1 MCILIQRRVWAV
13 LIVKNL
19 RLIEIFNQY
28 FSNKYEI
35 NYIVSNLDQK
45 TLLEK
50 KGEKVLY
57 LKKNFWFKIEQFLF
71 RFSFLKKYIKNFH
84 LIINLKMN

>member
-1 MCILIQRRVWAV
+1 MKIGVYFDSAKSLGGAHSQ
-13 LIVKNL
+13 NL

-50 KGEKVLY
+50 KEKRFIF
-57 LKKNFWFKIEQFLF
+57 KKEFLV
-71 RFSFLKKYIKNFH
+71 
-84 LIINLKMN
+84 